1 MSLSNDDD
9 ELNAIKSFLKENQ
22 VFILNNI
29 LLKNQLR
36 DSRRSII
43 EFFTSS
49 DERTQRIQP
58 NYTWGDFAEDYK
70 TNPEDNLP
78 LRELLGTALD
88 IKDTSLHNLGKIK
101 FDIETV
107 RKLAGVPQGHTD
119 PSVKACY
126 LAITNDYKAMCGLYG
141 PATTDADNESRQK
154 RSILEMAWTIN
165 DVKKLGRFYTD
176 FLAKILPELEE
187 KTLEQAI
194 YAVRS
199 SNNYTNLAFGQ
210 ISNKVHRDLG
220 ELFPD
225 IPQDKDK
232 VYTATELVNSLLKTL
247 KIPKNGYSMIKA
259 QEMINQQNQ
268 RTL

>member
-1 MSLSNDDD
+1 MSLSNDED
-9 ELNAIKSFLKENQ
+9 ELVTIKSFLEENK
-22 VFILNNI
+22 VFILDNI
-29 LLKNQLR
+29 LKKNQPR
-36 DSRRSII
+36 DSRNSII
-43 EFFTSS
+43 KFFTSS
-49 DERTQRIQP
+49 DELTQRIKP
-58 NYTWGDFAEDYK
+58 NYTWRDFAQNYK

-88 IKDTSLHNLGKIK
+88 IKDTSLQNLGKIK

-119 PSVKACY
+119 PSVEACY
-126 LAITNDYKAMCGLYG
+126 LAITNDYKAMCSLYG
-141 PATTDADNESRQK
+141 PATTAADNESLQK
-154 RSILEMAWTIN
+154 RSILEIAWIIN
-165 DVKKLGRFYTD
+165 GVKKLGPFYTD

-194 YAVRS
+194 DAVCS

-210 ISNKVHRDLG
+210 ISNKVRRDLG
-220 ELFPD
+220 KLFPD

-232 VYTATELVNSLLKTL
+232 VYTATELAYSLLKVL
-247 KIPKNGYSMIKA
+247 KIPEDGPSMIKA